1 MKISRLI
8 RVGLFTQ
15 SKGRRQMQCLPASGI
30 FTASLQLLSHT
41 EMHRVLGMTHTQG
54 RSHCLLPT
62 SLWMKK
68 GMAVSSKPSHRVLL
82 PRHSFGIRIFISRCL
97 QKLRLFNHPRV
108 LPVITL
114 NCIMQVSK
122 PTHFNIH
129 EEVGRIFLTEGFMEN
144 FAFIDFPLKS

>member
-15 SKGRRQMQCLPASGI
+15 SKDGLQMQCLPASRI
-30 FTASLQLLSHT
+30 FTASFKLLSHT
-41 EMHRVLGMTHTQG
+41 EIHRVLDMTHTQC
-54 RSHCLLPT
+54 RAHCLSPK

-68 GMAVSSKPSHRVLL
+68 GMAVPSKPSHHSVL

-97 QKLRLFNHPRV
+97 QKLWLFNHPRA

-144 FAFIDFPLKS
+144 FAFIEFPLKS